1 MVNDDDECLLESESG
16 ATASA
21 LTTDEPTTAAS
32 SVLVTPR
39 VAAMRAAESDSISRV
54 ARADTAAAAGSSAA
68 AEGKKRWRPS
78 AGPATA
84 APHEALATGSHVEA
98 IYVVVVRRPL
108 YRHQFF
114 PGVISRVNSGTF
126 DVVFDDGDTR
136 AGIPRAQLRPLGG
149 AAAPQP
155 TTTTTAG
162 DDRSAKRAKLGSAA
176 PLPRVHLPSED
187 GSTSGNISHS
197 RPVVRLGGASGAEVL
212 EVYCS
217 ITDAALKLGL
227 DRSSVSRG
235 LVAGHCGRHRLRYM
249 ADVEPTRS
257 AVAPLRAPPDS
268 QVAAGN
274 TAAGGSVDE
283 DIGAV
288 RCTTGRPDCSC
299 LSGRTKAVVRIGE
312 ESGREVI
319 FEEFCSGKE
328 AERSFGFS
336 NDAVAKVCRGV
347 NKAAGGHRFRFKSD
361 FEASLPLA
369 TPLTAPIRCTSGRP
383 DCSCTKLRARA
394 VVRIGGASGNAVLE
408 EYCTITD
415 AAHKLGL
422 RPTSISDAIY
432 KACLTGGHRF
442 RYKDSMDCP
451 AAAFDAAAMA
461 HCTSGLPDCRCR
473 KRASNARAVVRVG
486 GASGNVVLEEYC
498 TMTDAESKL
507 GLRRSSISDAF
518 YRGFGR
524 TGGHQFRFKDDMG
537 RPAVVMAP
545 VALLATANSAPSGR
559 GTVSTAAVMAP
570 AAAPA
575 AASSASASRGTVSTR
590 CTSGKPGSSC
600 LAGRARAVERIC
612 GVPGAVL

>member
-1 MVNDDDECLLESESG
+1 
-16 ATASA
+16 
-21 LTTDEPTTAAS
+21 
-32 SVLVTPR
+32 
-39 VAAMRAAESDSISRV
+39 
-54 ARADTAAAAGSSAA
+54 
-68 AEGKKRWRPS
+68 
-78 AGPATA
+78 
-84 APHEALATGSHVEA
+84 
-98 IYVVVVRRPL
+98 
-108 YRHQFF
+108 
-114 PGVISRVNSGTF
+114 
-126 DVVFDDGDTR
+126 
-136 AGIPRAQLRPLGG
+136 
-149 AAAPQP
+149 
-155 TTTTTAG
+155 
-162 DDRSAKRAKLGSAA
+162 
-176 PLPRVHLPSED
+176 
-187 GSTSGNISHS
+187 
-197 RPVVRLGGASGAEVL
+197 
-212 EVYCS
+212 
-217 ITDAALKLGL
+217 
-227 DRSSVSRG
+227 
-235 LVAGHCGRHRLRYM
+235 
-249 ADVEPTRS
+249 
-257 AVAPLRAPPDS
+257 
-268 QVAAGN
+268 
-274 TAAGGSVDE
+274 
-283 DIGAV
+283 
-288 RCTTGRPDCSC
+288 
-299 LSGRTKAVVRIGE
+299 VVRIGE

-347 NKAAGGHRFRFKSD
+347 NKASGGHRFRFKSD

-442 RYKDSMDCP
+442 RYKDSMDCS

-461 HCTSGLPDCRCR
+461 HCTSGRPDCHCR

-498 TMTDAESKL
+498 TMADAESKL

-537 RPAVVMAP
+537 RPAV
-545 VALLATANSAPSGR
+545 
-559 GTVSTAAVMAP
+559 VMAP